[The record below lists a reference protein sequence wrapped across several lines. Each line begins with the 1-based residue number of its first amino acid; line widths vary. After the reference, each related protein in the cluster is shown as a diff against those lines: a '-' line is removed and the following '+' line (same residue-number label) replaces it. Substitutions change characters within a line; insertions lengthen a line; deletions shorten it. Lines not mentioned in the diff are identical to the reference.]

1 MTVESG
7 YADFFGPQ
15 VPRTGDEGQTP
26 TFALASAAYRDNE
39 ADEILKA
46 NSEWHKSEVGKP
58 RIKLFRPNL
67 GEAFS
72 RAIIDRMLGSGRAP
86 LIQSFGTQPQ
96 VVVEHALAAHR
107 IRRERDNWLTAVTV
121 LCGLLFLPGL
131 LVWLLVFQIRTT
143 MTKRDDK
150 RAGALATALLVGVGA
165 LAVLFLL
172 RMPFTGFWAWYAR
185 VGRGPGAGLVLGQA
199 DLRAHRP

>member
-1 MTVESG
+1 MAVEGG
-7 YADFFGPQ
+7 YAEFFGPQ

-46 NSEWHKSEVGKP
+46 NTEWHKSSVSKP
-58 RIKLFRPNL
+58 RIALFRPNL

-96 VVVEHALAAHR
+96 AVVEHSLAAHR
-107 IRRERDNWLTAVTV
+107 IRRERDNWLSAVMV
-121 LCGLLFLPGL
+121 LCGVLFLPGL

-143 MTKRDDK
+143 IARREDK
-150 RAGALATALLVGVGA
+150 RAARSPPRCWSRWDSSPWSSCSGC
-165 LAVLFLL
+165 
-172 RMPFTGFWAWYAR
+172 PSTGS
-185 VGRGPGAGLVLGQA
+185 GAGTRALVSSP
-199 DLRAHRP
+199 R

>member
-72 RAIIDRMLGSGRAP
+72 WAIIDRMLGPAAPRSSSPSAPSPRSWWSTRWRPTASAASG
-86 LIQSFGTQPQ
+86 
-96 VVVEHALAAHR
+96 
-107 IRRERDNWLTAVTV
+107 
-121 LCGLLFLPGL
+121 
-131 LVWLLVFQIRTT
+131 TT
-143 MTKRDDK
+143 
-150 RAGALATALLVGVGA
+150 G
-165 LAVLFLL
+165 
-172 RMPFTGFWAWYAR
+172 
-185 VGRGPGAGLVLGQA
+185 
-199 DLRAHRP
+199 